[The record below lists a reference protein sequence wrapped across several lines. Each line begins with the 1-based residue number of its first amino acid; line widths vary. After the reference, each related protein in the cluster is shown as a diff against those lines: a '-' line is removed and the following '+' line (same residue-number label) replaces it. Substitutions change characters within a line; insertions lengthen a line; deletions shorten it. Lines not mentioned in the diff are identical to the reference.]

1 MDADEVEDKG
11 IPVGTL
17 SENDIL
23 EKAKEGLRV
32 VGNSVGT
39 SNLTDTGC
47 ATNDR

>member
-1 MDADEVEDKG
+1 MDADEVEDNG

-23 EKAKEGLRV
+23 EKAKEGLTE

-39 SNLTDTGC
+39 SSTDTGC